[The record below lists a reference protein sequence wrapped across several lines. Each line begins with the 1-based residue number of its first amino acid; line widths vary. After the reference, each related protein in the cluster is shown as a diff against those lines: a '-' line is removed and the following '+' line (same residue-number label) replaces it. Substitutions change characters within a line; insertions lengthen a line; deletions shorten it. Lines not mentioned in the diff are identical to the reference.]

1 MKKLYILTLAAAML
15 ITTSCD
21 DFLATDTP
29 SKQSNTNVFNTEAMA
44 EAALMG
50 VYATMSDTYVYGQ
63 KISVNWQNISDTE
76 NCNLYL
82 TNYKEV
88 NSDYGQNHYYGN
100 SGNSTTRWNNI
111 FRFAELASA
120 AVEGMRGGE
129 LLKTNPTVG
138 KPLLGEAL
146 TLRALAYFDLVRI
159 YGDIPYKKT
168 TSNSDLSNVYI
179 GKIDRDTVYA
189 DLVKNLQEAIEYLP
203 WLGSGK
209 ASTAERI
216 SKGFAKG
223 LLARVALFA
232 GGWSL
237 RDGNQF
243 PDMQLEKHPTIP
255 EMNGY
260 YVGRV
265 KNYKEYYEIAAKQC
279 AEILGD
285 PENPH
290 QLDPDFENIWK
301 TVNHLDQNPY
311 NENLYEVGLGV
322 GNTGDVG
329 TLMGWEVQ
337 QGSMYGQ
344 QGMGSSYVTSTIY
357 YFYSFGKTDKRRD
370 VTLTFGRWRKENYED
385 LSLNATNVHYAKWRM
400 YWTSETYRALHLAAA
415 GRVAT
420 GINWI
425 VMRYSDIYLM
435 FAEAMNELYG
445 PDHQNT
451 TAGMTAR
458 QALEKV
464 RERAFGSGSSEIT
477 KYDSDFFNAIV
488 NERAWEFGGEGV
500 RKMDLIRWGLLDSK
514 IEAMKESL
522 CLMLDNQH
530 PVTIFD
536 KTYQPSDFP
545 TVLYYKMRT
554 DDKLYVDYSSPNYYQ
569 ELGTAPAGYEK
580 IDWFPK
586 TYAKPETG
594 SGTTYRDELAKILV
608 MATGINA
615 SYDYSALL
623 GKLKNGG
630 EIGDMLKQY
639 PIGNG
644 TCNYR
649 HPYAIYDTDIYQ
661 SKGFLVNSYGY

>member
-146 TLRALAYFDLVRI
+146 TLRALAYFELVRI

-311 NENLYEVGLGV
+311 NENLYEYNKANKEGFNEVVFLNIYGNIAEGATSNIFIIKDKKIYTPKISDGILPGV
-322 GNTGDVG
+322 VRNWVIKNFRVCEKH
-329 TLMGWEVQ
+329 L
-337 QGSMYGQ
+337 
-344 QGMGSSYVTSTIY
+344 
-357 YFYSFGKTDKRRD
+357 DK
-370 VTLTFGRWRKENYED
+370 ED
-385 LSLNATNVHYAKWRM
+385 L
-400 YWTSETYRALHLAAA
+400 
-415 GRVAT
+415 
-420 GINWI
+420 
-425 VMRYSDIYLM
+425 
-435 FAEAMNELYG
+435 
-445 PDHQNT
+445 
-451 TAGMTAR
+451 
-458 QALEKV
+458 
-464 RERAFGSGSSEIT
+464 
-477 KYDSDFFNAIV
+477 
-488 NERAWEFGGEGV
+488 
-500 RKMDLIRWGLLDSK
+500 
-514 IEAMKESL
+514 
-522 CLMLDNQH
+522 
-530 PVTIFD
+530 
-536 KTYQPSDFP
+536 
-545 TVLYYKMRT
+545 
-554 DDKLYVDYSSPNYYQ
+554 
-569 ELGTAPAGYEK
+569 
-580 IDWFPK
+580 
-586 TYAKPETG
+586 
-594 SGTTYRDELAKILV
+594 
-608 MATGINA
+608 
-615 SYDYSALL
+615 YSADEVFITNSIL
-623 GKLKNGG
+623 GIMKIVQF
-630 EIGDMLKQY
+630 EE
-639 PIGNG
+639 
-644 TCNYR
+644 R
-649 HPYAIYDTDIYQ
+649 
-661 SKGFLVNSYGY
+661 SYSTSMVERIRSEYEQFII

>member
-146 TLRALAYFDLVRI
+146 TLRALAYFELVRI

-311 NENLYEVGLGV
+311 NENLYEVGLG
-322 GNTGDVG
+322 GELD
-329 TLMGWEVQ
+329 
-337 QGSMYGQ
+337 
-344 QGMGSSYVTSTIY
+344 
-357 YFYSFGKTDKRRD
+357 
-370 VTLTFGRWRKENYED
+370 
-385 LSLNATNVHYAKWRM
+385 ATNIILPMVCVNTNIGLDHMDYLGDSYESIARAKAGIIKDHVDFITGEHKQECVDIFRDTCEKRHSHLIRLDRIHDLQDGENVKYTYKDYNIVLNTPALYQIENSALALETLLYLKKHHFIELDESSIVEGLFEAKW
-400 YWTSETYRALHLAAA
+400 A
-415 GRVAT
+415 GRFEIISEKPLIILDGAHNREGVDELYRSARKLHNLKIIFSALRDKDT
-420 GINWI
+420 DYMIERLLDLTYDITVCEFKHPRSQSAKLLAGDYPVKIEPDF
-425 VMRYSDIYLM
+425 RKALDDIYLQEGT
-435 FAEAMNELYG
+435 FLITGSLY
-445 PDHQNT
+445 
-451 TAGMTAR
+451 
-458 QALEKV
+458 
-464 RERAFGSGSSEIT
+464 FISE
-477 KYDSDFFNAIV
+477 
-488 NERAWEFGGEGV
+488 V
-500 RKMDLIRWGLLDSK
+500 RKYLL
-514 IEAMKESL
+514 
-522 CLMLDNQH
+522 Q
-530 PVTIFD
+530 
-536 KTYQPSDFP
+536 
-545 TVLYYKMRT
+545 
-554 DDKLYVDYSSPNYYQ
+554 
-569 ELGTAPAGYEK
+569 
-580 IDWFPK
+580 
-586 TYAKPETG
+586 
-594 SGTTYRDELAKILV
+594 
-608 MATGINA
+608 
-615 SYDYSALL
+615 
-623 GKLKNGG
+623 KN
-630 EIGDMLKQY
+630 
-639 PIGNG
+639 
-644 TCNYR
+644 
-649 HPYAIYDTDIYQ
+649 
-661 SKGFLVNSYGY
+661 S

>member
-1 MKKLYILTLAAAML
+1 MKKLYLLIWVTVML

-29 SKQSNTNVFNTEAMA
+29 SKQSNTNVFDTEAMA
-44 EAALMG
+44 EAAIMG

-76 NCNLYL
+76 NCGFSV
-82 TNYKEV
+82 TNYREV
-88 NSDYGQNHYYGN
+88 TSDYGQNHYYGN
-100 SGNSTTRWNNI
+100 VGNHTTRWNNL

-120 AVEGMRGGE
+120 AVEGMREGA
-129 LLKTNPTVG
+129 LLKTNPAVG
-138 KPLLGEAL
+138 KQLLGEAL
-146 TLRALAYFDLVRI
+146 VLRALAYFEMTRI
-159 YGDIPYKKT
+159 YGDIPYKET
-168 TSNSDLSNVYI
+168 TSDSDLSNVYI
-179 GKIDRDTVYA
+179 GKIDRDLVYA
-189 DLVKNLQEAIEYLP
+189 DLIKNLQESIEYLP

-209 ASTAERI
+209 AANAERI

-223 LLARVALFA
+223 MLARVALFA

-237 RDGNQF
+237 RDGNLF
-243 PDMQLEKHPTIP
+243 PDLQLEKHPTIP

-265 KNYKEYYEIAAKQC
+265 KNYKDYYEIAAKQC

-285 PENPH
+285 VENPH
-290 QLDPDFENIWK
+290 QLDPDYENIWK

-311 NENLYEVGLGV
+311 KENLYEVGLGV

-329 TLMGWEVQ
+329 TLMGWEVSG
-337 QGSMYGQ
+337 GSMYGQ
-344 QGMGSSYVTSTIY
+344 QGMGSSYVASNIY
-357 YFYSFGKTDKRRD
+357 YFYSFGQKDKRRD

-385 LSLNATNVHYAKWRM
+385 FGLSVSGVHFAKWRM
-400 YWTSETYRALHLAAA
+400 YWTSETYRAFHLSAV

-435 FAEAMNELYG
+435 FAEAMNELHG
-445 PDHQNT
+445 PDQMNT
-451 TAGMTAR
+451 TAGITAR

-464 RERAFGSGSSEIT
+464 RERAFGAGSPDIAR
-477 KYDSDFFNAIV
+477 YDSDFFHAIV

-500 RKMDLIRWGLLDSK
+500 RKMDLIRWGLLDKK
-514 IEAMKESL
+514 IEAMKEGL

-545 TVLYYKMRT
+545 TVLYYKKRA
-554 DDKLYVDYSSPNYYQ
+554 DDNLYVDYSSPNYYN
-569 ELGTAPAGYEK
+569 ELGSAPIGYEK
-580 IDWFPK
+580 LDWFPK
-586 TYAKPETG
+586 SYKKPETG
-594 SGTTYRDELAKILV
+594 TSTTYRDELVKILV
-608 MATGINA
+608 AATGLNA
-615 SYDYSALL
+615 SYDYSTLL
-623 GKLKNGG
+623 AKMKYGA
-630 EIGDMLKQY
+630 EVSDILKQY

-644 TCNYR
+644 ICNFR
-649 HPYAIYDTDIYQ
+649 HPFAIYEADIYQ
-661 SKGFLVNSYGY
+661 SKGYLTNSYGY